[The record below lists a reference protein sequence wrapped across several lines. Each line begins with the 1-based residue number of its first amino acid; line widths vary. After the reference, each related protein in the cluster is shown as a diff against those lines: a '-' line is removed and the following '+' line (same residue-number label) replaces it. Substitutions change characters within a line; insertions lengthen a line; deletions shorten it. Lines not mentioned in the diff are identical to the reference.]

1 MLTEVREPM
10 GVVSRTTGAPTGAGG
25 AGFLGSTPRVL
36 SLGLEKWGDAPGGG
50 TADAGRDT
58 WSEVG
63 REG

>member
-36 SLGLEKWGDAPGGG
+36 SLGLEKWGDALG
-50 TADAGRDT
+50 
-58 WSEVG
+58 VG
-63 REG
+63 LQMQGETHGQK